1 MNLVGLDGTE
11 IAFEFVEANRVA
23 LTPAGGVDQDE
34 ICVALFVAARLIA
47 RRQGCGEIL
56 WQPAAAAAG
65 ADD

>member
-1 MNLVGLDGTE
+1 LRPVLL
-11 IAFEFVEANRVA
+11 AYLNR
-23 LTPAGGVDQDE
+23 LSD
-34 ICVALFVAARLIA
+34 ALFVAARLIA

>member
-1 MNLVGLDGTE
+1 MTRTAERRCQQLNASEVLRPVLL
-11 IAFEFVEANRVA
+11 AYLNR
-23 LTPAGGVDQDE
+23 LSD
-34 ICVALFVAARLIA
+34 ALFVAARLIA

>member
-1 MNLVGLDGTE
+1 
-11 IAFEFVEANRVA
+11 
-23 LTPAGGVDQDE
+23 
-34 ICVALFVAARLIA
+34 RLIA

>member
-1 MNLVGLDGTE
+1 MTRTAERRCQQLNASETVRPVLL
-11 IAFEFVEANRVA
+11 AYLNR
-23 LTPAGGVDQDE
+23 LSD
-34 ICVALFVAARLIA
+34 ALFVAARLIA